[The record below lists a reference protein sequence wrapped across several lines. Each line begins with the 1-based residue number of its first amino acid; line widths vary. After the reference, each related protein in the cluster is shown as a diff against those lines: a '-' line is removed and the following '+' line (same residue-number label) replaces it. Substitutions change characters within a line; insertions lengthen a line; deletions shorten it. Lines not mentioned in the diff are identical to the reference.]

1 MPLLVLITGKAEAAK
16 LSKNTSKAV
25 MVLTIVERYTAKTAY
40 LSGKINTIQLP
51 DVSTK
56 ACRLSPDVQTD
67 GRVSVLTALGALCL
81 KIIEGLSA
89 HRAVVF
95 GPHHPSGAPTS

>member
-51 DVSTK
+51 DVSCK
-56 ACRLSPDVQTD
+56 SCAPY
-67 GRVSVLTALGALCL
+67 
-81 KIIEGLSA
+81 
-89 HRAVVF
+89 H
-95 GPHHPSGAPTS
+95 SGADCEEIWLHVYKAHK

>member
-1 MPLLVLITGKAEAAK
+1 NAEAAK

-51 DVSTK
+51 DVRYLVAPRKNRDEVASTSVFSSMSRRYK
-56 ACRLSPDVQTD
+56 PHIMRCG
-67 GRVSVLTALGALCL
+67 GRA
-81 KIIEGLSA
+81 LSA
-89 HRAVVF
+89 IGRSSLDRINAL
-95 GPHHPSGAPTS
+95 

>member
-25 MVLTIVERYTAKTAY
+25 MVLTIVERHTAKTAY

-51 DVSTK
+51 DVS
-56 ACRLSPDVQTD
+56 
-67 GRVSVLTALGALCL
+67 
-81 KIIEGLSA
+81 
-89 HRAVVF
+89 
-95 GPHHPSGAPTS
+95 

>member
-1 MPLLVLITGKAEAAK
+1 MPLQVLITGNAEAAK

-51 DVSTK
+51 DVRSTG
-56 ACRLSPDVQTD
+56 AGLLYLLPTVQHGMDVMT
-67 GRVSVLTALGALCL
+67 
-81 KIIEGLSA
+81 
-89 HRAVVF
+89 
-95 GPHHPSGAPTS
+95 

>member
-1 MPLLVLITGKAEAAK
+1 AEAAK

-51 DVSTK
+51 DVSRGVEADFSQTSK
-56 ACRLSPDVQTD
+56 IRLLP
-67 GRVSVLTALGALCL
+67 
-81 KIIEGLSA
+81 
-89 HRAVVF
+89 
-95 GPHHPSGAPTS
+95 